1 VIWACSLLIGAN
13 RASMTITIRK
23 ASQDDLASIRAIHLE
38 AFPEAEARLI
48 AELAADLLS
57 EESDPETVSLVAVE
71 GDEVLGHGA
80 FSPVHA
86 DGTTQCVGYIL
97 APLAVKPRWQ
107 RRSIGTKLVESGLAM
122 LSAKGIQRFLV
133 YGDPRYYGRFG
144 FQAEAATRF
153 VPPYPLKFPSGWLAL
168 PCNHDG
174 AADQTVHLACVEPLR
189 NPALW

>member
-1 VIWACSLLIGAN
+1 
-13 RASMTITIRK
+13 MTIQEARPN
-23 ASQDDLASIRAIHLE
+23 DLASIRAIHLE
-38 AFPEAEARLI
+38 SFPAAEAHLI

-57 EESDPETVSLVAVE
+57 EASDPETVRLVAAE
-71 GDEVLGHGA
+71 GDEIVGHLA

-86 DGTTQCVGYIL
+86 DGSTDCVGYIL

-107 RRSIGTKLVESGLAM
+107 RRGIGTKLVESGLAM

-144 FQAEAATRF
+144 FQAEAAARF
-153 VPPYPLKFPSGWLAL
+153 VPPYPLPFPSGWLGLAL
-168 PCNHDG
+168 PGHQDG
-174 AADQTVHLACVEPLR
+174 AAEQTVHLSCVEPLR